1 MHCPAVV
8 ILALQ
13 LHTFYIKMEKIPK
26 TRKMRMIY
34 SVSKHY
40 TIFKTHFSFSSKM
53 RTVRIAEYA
62 TASYR

>member
-1 MHCPAVV
+1 
-8 ILALQ
+8 
-13 LHTFYIKMEKIPK
+13 MEKIPK